1 MANNCFQLNLCS
13 IELKHSLD
21 RKAEKAQTV
30 SFTRHNTI
38 LYIVTQLMRTSWKLA
53 ENSKPLSGCWL
64 VLPDTE
70 LEYLFKDVST
80 TKK

>member
-1 MANNCFQLNLCS
+1 MANNLFSVESLLNRT
-13 IELKHSLD
+13 ETFV
-21 RKAEKAQTV
+21 RQKAQTV

-70 LEYLFKDVST
+70 LEYLFKAVST